1 MKKIK
6 SFIHIM
12 RNILLESF
20 TGVICAII
28 PAIVMYAVNQTSS
41 SRIKQYGAESKQGL
55 EAMNISKW
63 VNIVCIIIFI
73 IITLYVIIQIIRVLK
88 KEIDPV
94 KEYDN
99 LPITSVDCGEY
110 KSNDDM
116 KVEENIWG
124 EKVYTKDGKVVAKVE
139 KDFFGDEV
147 IKDSNNNVIGKGT
160 YNSLSGKTTYQNNN
174 YQEIAEKETNIFG
187 NSKIKTK
194 DGKTY
199 EEEDNILGST
209 LKKK

>member
-6 SFIHIM
+6 SFVHIM
-12 RNILLESF
+12 RNILLEIVV
-20 TGVICAII
+20 GIMCAII
-28 PAIVMYAVNQTSS
+28 PAIVMYAVNQTSL
-41 SRIKQYGAESKQGL
+41 SRIEKYGAESEAGL

-63 VNIVCIIIFI
+63 ANIICIVIFI
-73 IITLYVIIQIIRVLK
+73 IIALYVLAQIIRILK
-88 KEIDPV
+88 REIDPI
-94 KEYDN
+94 KKYDE
-99 LPITSVDCGEY
+99 LPITDVACGY
-110 KSNDDM
+110 YDSNDDM

-124 EKVYTKDGKVVAKVE
+124 EKVYTKNGKVVAKAE

-199 EEEDNILGST
+199 EEEDNVLGST

>member
-12 RNILLESF
+12 RNILLETF
-20 TGVICAII
+20 TGFVCAII
-28 PAIVMYAVNQTSS
+28 PAIVMYAVNQTSL
-41 SRIKQYGAESKQGL
+41 SRIKQYGAESEQGL

-63 VNIVCIIIFI
+63 TNIICIIIFI
-73 IITLYVIIQIIRVLK
+73 IIALYVLVQIIRILRK
-88 KEIDPV
+88 QIDPV
-94 KEYDN
+94 KEYDE

-110 KSNDDM
+110 KSNNDI

-124 EKVYTKDGKVVAKVE
+124 EKVYTQDGKVVAKVE

-187 NSKIKTK
+187 NNKIKTK
-194 DGKTY
+194 KGTTY
-199 EEEDNILGST
+199 EEENNILGST